1 MWGAVGQHRSSVRTM
16 LSATRPEGQAAEWK
30 SRGQSQAR
38 SGLRC
43 AHCLGP
49 PLLRLSPITAGARR
63 SSSTGS
69 NGAQSQYRPRT
80 GSRWPP
86 YAGSLKESS
95 DAPPSRRTGTRSGET
110 DVMAHRIH
118 GHKIG
123 SKLRRCHI
131 QDRCSCVTSDVKQ
144 LDSAMRQ
151 EREERQ
157 LPVSSTTPSYFS
169 DLFLYFLFL
178 FSHRER
184 WDNVWEDVGCAKV
197 TSHFIRPAV

>member
-49 PLLRLSPITAGARR
+49 PLLRLSPITAGPRR

-95 DAPPSRRTGTRSGET
+95 DAPPSRRAGTRSGET

-131 QDRCSCVTSDVKQ
+131 PLTYVILQVLLCNLRCETTRLRHETRKG
-144 LDSAMRQ
+144 RK
-151 EREERQ
+151 
-157 LPVSSTTPSYFS
+157 TTPCKLSNS
-169 DLFLYFLFL
+169 LLFFRSVSL
-178 FSHRER
+178 FSL
-184 WDNVWEDVGCAKV
+184 
-197 TSHFIRPAV
+197 SFQP